1 MATKKTPTYNDA
13 AQYRVE
19 LAEKI
24 ELYGQAFY
32 PGHDLV
38 VRGDVLNTQV
48 DAAKIKS
55 ATLVPEA

>member
-32 PGHDLV
+32 PGHELT

-48 DAAKIKS
+48 DAVKIKS

>member
-1 MATKKTPTYNDA
+1 MATKKTPTYDDA

-19 LAEKI
+19 LAAKV
-24 ELYGQAFY
+24 ELYGQAIY
-32 PGHDLV
+32 PGHDLT

-48 DAAKIKS
+48 EAAKIKS